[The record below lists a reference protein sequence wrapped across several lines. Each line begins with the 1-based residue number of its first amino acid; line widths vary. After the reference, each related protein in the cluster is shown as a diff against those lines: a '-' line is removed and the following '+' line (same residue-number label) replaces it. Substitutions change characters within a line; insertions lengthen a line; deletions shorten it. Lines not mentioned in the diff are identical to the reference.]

1 MKQPIVEIL
10 WRDAF
15 GSSSWNDVTDH
26 EDEFL
31 VHTIGYLLWE
41 SKDYIGTG
49 ASIVPEHGSTA
60 NTTHI
65 PKGCIVSMKFLRG
78 GRNANRRVRKN

>member
-1 MKQPIVEIL
+1 MSKQPIVEIL

-15 GSSSWNDVTDH
+15 GGSSWGDVEDH
-26 EDEFL
+26 AEEFL

-41 SKDYIGTG
+41 DKNYIGTG

-65 PKGCIVSMKFLRG
+65 PKGCIISIKYLRG
-78 GRNANRRVRKN
+78 KNVKHSKTKP